1 MRSITPAEITINIK
15 STVRWFFYL
24 WYLPETSPGVRTEGF
39 GICVANDNLPQRSPN
54 MEKTLW
60 VVFCVWLFFEGGE
73 PFGKICQ
80 GHKQNFFDKFIS
92 SPFLSWLALV
102 FYPCMFPLYLAW
114 NVSLRCILFFQY
126 PLLTVYVVVLLLLF
140 FLLPCVLLS
149 VFKQRKNSKLFWF
162 TAFVL
167 AFIELLV

>member
-1 MRSITPAEITINIK
+1 
-15 STVRWFFYL
+15 
-24 WYLPETSPGVRTEGF
+24 
-39 GICVANDNLPQRSPN
+39 

-149 VFKQRKNSKLFWF
+149 VFKQRKKQQTFLIYCFRVSFYWIVSLASQKYPTCNTLLFYRHIQSKDSLNNFFHFLNFW
-162 TAFVL
+162 
-167 AFIELLV
+167 LLSKE